1 MNKKIIEKNIQNK
14 ASKDFEDISVK
25 NEDWK
30 YVGKNVFNINNFEIG
45 KESKLS
51 SNEEFNL
58 DSNCYNHSVNND
70 IEGVSVT
77 NLIDITSPIV
87 DKSIKRPLDKFV
99 LEQFEKV
106 TGGFRLDLDKDFSE
120 YYSINYQSDDT
131 AVPYL
136 GINVNTNTSGKVFL
150 NFAELVK
157 GNTYPLI
164 ELFLDKN
171 ASLELIISATSDSDI
186 QLINTLYGKLLND
199 ASLSIHLVS
208 TGASFSRSRMDI
220 DLVGNGSRF
229 NIDGVYFGEENQVH
243 DNRVFVNHLGKNTS
257 SNMITKGVLGDESS
271 SIFTGTIHIGEG
283 AEKTDSHQQNRN
295 ILLSEKATAQS
306 VPNLEILCDDVIC
319 SHGSSVGPID
329 EKLYHYVMSRGI
341 DKESAEK
348 LLIKGFFNEVIND
361 ESWEIIHDQVSNI
374 LEKKYENVLERA
386 NNGKS

>member
-58 DSNCYNHSVNND
+58 DSNCYNHSVNDD

-77 NLIDITSPIV
+77 NLIDVTSPVV

-106 TGGFRLDLDKDFSE
+106 TGGFRLDLDKDFSQ

-131 AVPYL
+131 VVPYL